1 MIGWKT
7 LLHSQLPD
15 AGVQPLLSLDELKLR
30 VVATLADCDSA
41 VADRLRLQ
49 ARACRAANGLWLLR
63 GDIYQ
68 VIARRHCEFEA
79 GRRLNELLPAF
90 RGWLP
95 DRTLTR
101 L

>member
-1 MIGWKT
+1 MLGWKS

-49 ARACRAANGLWLLR
+49 VRACRAAN
-63 GDIYQ
+63 
-68 VIARRHCEFEA
+68 AA
-79 GRRLNELLPAF
+79 G
-90 RGWLP
+90 P
-95 DRTLTR
+95 DTDAVVGA
-101 L
+101 